1 MTSGALRSDRRVRSL
16 DRAASRRVYWEGKA
30 VALVA
35 EEVRKE
41 QVPEFPYRVASPE
54 FFFLL
59 QRIDRLDEKFTG
71 LFTTL
76 DAKLAGEIAAVRQE
90 VREVRQEIREEFRDL
105 REEVRGT
112 QRSWRILEWTAIIGF
127 LSILAAILLSRTL

>member
-1 MTSGALRSDRRVRSL
+1 
-16 DRAASRRVYWEGKA
+16 

-35 EEVRKE
+35 EEAKRE
-41 QVPEFPYRVASPE
+41 QQAPEFPYRVASPE

-71 LFTTL
+71 LFAAL

-90 VREVRQEIREEFRDL
+90 VREVRQEIREEFKDLREEFRDL
-105 REEVRGT
+105 REEVKGT
-112 QRSWRILEWTAIIGF
+112 QRSWRILEWTAVIGF
-127 LSILAAILLSRTL
+127 LSILAAILLSRAL